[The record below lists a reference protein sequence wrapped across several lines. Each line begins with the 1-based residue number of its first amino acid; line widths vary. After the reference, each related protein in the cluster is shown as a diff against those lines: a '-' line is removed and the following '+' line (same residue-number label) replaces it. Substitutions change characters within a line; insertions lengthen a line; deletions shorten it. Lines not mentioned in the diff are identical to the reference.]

1 MPLKIIHPRHT
12 EVMGTGL
19 VLISSP
25 PVIGPKGDLNAGQIA
40 EEAALLSRSWAII
53 AREIKQDQEAGKVV
67 QAGSDF
73 DKSVQTFV
81 KEYGI
86 KCIIVIVG
94 TSEPG
99 IMIKGYPD
107 DSRSEEILEIVR
119 SGLEPHFSTNS
130 TTEHAGNGSAR
141 VTNQGAEDA
150 SGQTLPIVRLE
161 LGPDERGF
169 MKDQFVNS
177 ITDIIG
183 LINTGL
189 GFLES
194 KPRPGLSV
202 STGPD
207 TAL

>member
-25 PVIGPKGDLNAGQIA
+25 PVIGPKGDLNARQIA
-40 EEAALLSRSWAII
+40 EEVALLSRSWAII
-53 AREIKQDQEAGKVV
+53 AREIKQDQEEGKVL
-67 QAGSDF
+67 QIGSDF
-73 DKSVQTFV
+73 DKSVQAFV
-81 KEYGI
+81 GEYGI
-86 KCIIVIVG
+86 KCIIMIVG
-94 TSEPG
+94 ASEPG
-99 IMIKGYPD
+99 IMIKGYSD

-130 TTEHAGNGSAR
+130 TTQHAGNGPAK

-150 SGQTLPIVRLE
+150 SSHTLPIVRLE
-161 LGPDERGF
+161 LGPDERAF

-183 LINTGL
+183 LINTRL
-189 GFLES
+189 GFSES
-194 KPRPGLSV
+194 NESSSGVL
-202 STGPD
+202 D
-207 TAL
+207 

>member
-1 MPLKIIHPRHT
+1 MPLKITHPRHT

-25 PVIGPKGDLNAGQIA
+25 PIRDPKRDLYTGQIA
-40 EEAALLSRSWAII
+40 EEVALLSRSWAII
-53 AREIKQDQEAGKVV
+53 AREIKLDQEEDKTR
-67 QAGSDF
+67 QAVSDF

-81 KEYGI
+81 GEYGI
-86 KCIIVIVG
+86 ECIIMIVG
-94 TSEPG
+94 SIEPG
-99 IMIKGYPD
+99 IMIKGHPD

-119 SGLEPHFSTNS
+119 SGLEPHFSTHS
-130 TTEHAGNGSAR
+130 STEHDDNRLAN
-141 VTNQGAEDA
+141 VTNQRAEDA
-150 SGQTLPIVRLE
+150 SSQPLPIVRLE

-189 GFLES
+189 GFSES
-194 KPRPGLSV
+194 KPHPGSGV

>member
-1 MPLKIIHPRHT
+1 MPLKIVHPQHT

-25 PVIGPKGDLNAGQIA
+25 PVIGQKGDLNAGQIV
-40 EEAALLSRSWAII
+40 EEVALLSRSWAFI
-53 AREIKQDQEAGKVV
+53 AREIKQDQEGDKVL

-81 KEYGI
+81 REYGI
-86 KCIIVIVG
+86 KCIIMIVG
-94 TSEPG
+94 TSGPG

-130 TTEHAGNGSAR
+130 TMERAGNGSAR
-141 VTNQGAEDA
+141 VTNQGVEDA
-150 SGQTLPIVRLE
+150 SGHTLPIVRLE

-169 MKDQFVNS
+169 MKDQFVNT
-177 ITDIIG
+177 IADIIA
-183 LINTGL
+183 LINTRL
-189 GFLES
+189 GFSES
-194 KPRPGLSV
+194 NESSSGVL
-202 STGPD
+202 D
-207 TAL
+207 

>member
-1 MPLKIIHPRHT
+1 MPLKIIHPQHT

-25 PVIGPKGDLNAGQIA
+25 PVIGQKGDLNAGQIA
-40 EEAALLSRSWAII
+40 EEVALLSRSWAII
-53 AREIKQDQEAGKVV
+53 SREIKQDQEGDKVLH
-67 QAGSDF
+67 AASDF
-73 DKSVQTFV
+73 DKSVRSFV
-81 KEYGI
+81 REYGI
-86 KCIIVIVG
+86 KCIIMILG
-94 TSEPG
+94 ASEPG

-107 DSRSEEILEIVR
+107 DSRAEEILEIVR

-130 TTEHAGNGSAR
+130 MTQHAGNGLAK

-189 GFLES
+189 GFSES
-194 KPRPGLSV
+194 KPRPALGV